1 MKGFGI
7 LRWDYANDHG
17 DLHEHVGFGRKFW
30 GEVREMPWNQAE
42 TANQLDWTDYFPDS
56 QRIYTT
62 LEFAR

>member
-30 GEVREMPWNQAE
+30 GEMREMPWKQAE
-42 TANQLDWTDYFPDS
+42 TANQLD
-56 QRIYTT
+56 
-62 LEFAR
+62 